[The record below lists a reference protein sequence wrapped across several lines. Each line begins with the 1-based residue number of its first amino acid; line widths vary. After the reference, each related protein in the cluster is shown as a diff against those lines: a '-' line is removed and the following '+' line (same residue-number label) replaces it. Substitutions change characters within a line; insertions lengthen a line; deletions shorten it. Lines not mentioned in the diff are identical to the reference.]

1 MKIWDF
7 WAFFRD
13 GRRMFKRSQRKK
25 WILDFAETCNTLSL
39 DEKIEKKLVKQEN
52 FLMGLKIDF
61 EFSKILFRISLYK
74 IFIKRFPL

>member
-1 MKIWDF
+1 MADQFSKEF
-7 WAFFRD
+7 NV
-13 GRRMFKRSQRKK
+13 KK

-39 DEKIEKKLVKQEN
+39 DEKKIEKKLVKQEN

-74 IFIKRFPL
+74 IFIKGFPL

>member
-1 MKIWDF
+1 MADQFSKEF
-7 WAFFRD
+7 NV
-13 GRRMFKRSQRKK
+13 KK

-39 DEKIEKKLVKQEN
+39 DEKKNRKKKLVKQEN

-74 IFIKRFPL
+74 IFIKGFPL

>member
-1 MKIWDF
+1 MADQFSKEF
-7 WAFFRD
+7 NV
-13 GRRMFKRSQRKK
+13 KK

-39 DEKIEKKLVKQEN
+39 DEKKQKKKLVKQEN

-74 IFIKRFPL
+74 IFIKGFPL